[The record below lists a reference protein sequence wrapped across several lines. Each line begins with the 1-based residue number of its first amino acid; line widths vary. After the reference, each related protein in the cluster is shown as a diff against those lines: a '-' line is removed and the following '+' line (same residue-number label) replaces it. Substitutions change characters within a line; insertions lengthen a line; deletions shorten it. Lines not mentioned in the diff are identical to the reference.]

1 MGDGELG
8 SVKCLVCRHEDLTL
22 DSWAPHITSQA
33 WSYISLTPSSGMG
46 GNKPVSEIHCPDSL
60 TELINFKTSS
70 SALALSQ
77 YIKLEWQDNSYL
89 PLACTYILASTDSSH
104 TTQLID
110 RKGCGGTIHVDWLN
124 MFSELTKELL
134 GVREQHVSEHVLNR
148 SLFERR
154 VSK

>member
-77 YIKLEWQDNSYL
+77 YIKLKWQDNSYL
-89 PLACTYILASTDSSH
+89 PLAYTYILASTDSSH

-110 RKGCGGTIHVDWLN
+110 RKGCGGT
-124 MFSELTKELL
+124 
-134 GVREQHVSEHVLNR
+134 VLKSIMGDPR
-148 SLFERR
+148 
-154 VSK
+154 